1 MYVGTVPAL
10 FLIGTARGY
19 TSSSS
24 SSSSSQLSP
33 TICSISFEDLNIP
46 ASSPT
51 VTVKI
56 FDVVD
61 DPRQVVISAK
71 GFVTPV
77 APGYENLTCP
87 VFAFLIE
94 NTSTQQKVLFDLG
107 PRKDFENGA
116 PGVAEAVKA
125 GHLALPISKD
135 IVEQLSE
142 NGVEPKSISAVIW
155 RRVKDLYHS
164 HSDHTGDMSKF
175 PSTTELV
182 FGKDTLTETY
192 ETNPR
197 STLIPSDLAG
207 RNLVRLDFD
216 TAPLVIGGLKALDF
230 FDDGSFY
237 ILNVRG
243 HQAGHVCALVR
254 VTPTSFVFLGAD
266 TCHHPGIFRPTAK
279 LHRNIPCPG
288 ELIAAARSS
297 ISHTHIHAPEGTES
311 SFDLS
316 ARTTPLLSIAE
327 DGYFEDPPAAHD
339 SIRKM
344 GDFDANPDVF
354 VVLAHDESLGP
365 LIGPFPT
372 FLDQW
377 QAKGWK
383 KEATWAFVDE
393 KNPAFRFGDSATGRD
408 I

>member
-1 MYVGTVPAL
+1 M
-10 FLIGTARGY
+10 
-19 TSSSS
+19 
-24 SSSSSQLSP
+24 
-33 TICSISFEDLNIP
+33 SFQDLDIP
-46 ASSPT
+46 ASSAT

-61 DPRQVVISAK
+61 DPRQVVASA
-71 GFVTPV
+71 GAFIAPV

-87 VFAFLIE
+87 VFAFLVE
-94 NTSTQQKVLFDLG
+94 NTTTQQKVLFDLG
-107 PRKDFENGA
+107 PPKRLGKWGSR
-116 PGVAEAVKA
+116 V
-125 GHLALPISKD
+125 SKD

-142 NGVEPKSISAVIW
+142 DGVEPKSISAVIW
-155 RRVKDLYHS
+155 RREIMHVDQRLVP
-164 HSDHTGDMSKF
+164 GDMSKF

-197 STLIPSDLAG
+197 STLVPSDLAG

-216 TAPLVIGGLKALDF
+216 TAPLVIGGLKAVDF
-230 FDDGSFY
+230 FEDGSFY
-237 ILNVRG
+237 ILDVPG
-243 HQAGHVCALVR
+243 HQAGHVCALAR
-254 VTPTSFVFLGAD
+254 VTPTSFVFLGSD
-266 TCHHPGIFRPTAK
+266 TCHHAGVFRPTGK
-279 LHRNIPCPG
+279 LHRHVPCPG

-297 ISHTHIHAPEGTES
+297 ISHTHIHAPERTES
-311 SFDLS
+311 GFDLS

-327 DGYFEDPPAAHD
+327 DGYFEDVPAAHD

-344 GDFDANPDVF
+344 GDFDANADVL

-372 FLDQW
+372 SLDQW

-393 KNPAFRFGDSATGRD
+393 KNPAFRFGDAANVSRA
-408 I
+408 